1 MSDNVFGVGEEGM
14 MEDRMRMKRN
24 SMIAETIKLTEEG
37 VEVID
42 GVVIIL
48 DLETL
53 AMTRLVVD
61 HPRLLGIELL
71 NVKP

>member
-1 MSDNVFGVGEEGM
+1 M
-14 MEDRMRMKRN
+14 MEDMMRMKRN
-24 SMIAETIKLTEEG
+24 SMIAEIIKLTKEG

-48 DLETL
+48 DLEML
-53 AMTRLVVD
+53 EMTRLAVD

-71 NVKP
+71 NVKS